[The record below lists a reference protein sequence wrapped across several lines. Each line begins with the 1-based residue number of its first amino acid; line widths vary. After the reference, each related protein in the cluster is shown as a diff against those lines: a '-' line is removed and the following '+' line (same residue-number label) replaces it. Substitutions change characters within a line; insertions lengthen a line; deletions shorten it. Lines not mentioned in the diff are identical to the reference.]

1 MIVNPIINKSG
12 AVRRQGVAMGK
23 FLSSL
28 LIAIAIA
35 RPASAEVIVRTEL
48 FRYNL
53 NTTTETFFVLGGS
66 PGTAGTALIQATAST
81 TVTAVSGSP
90 FTSVSVGDMLII
102 SNSDGVEYEKSV
114 IAKASGASITVSL
127 PAVTLT
133 SASFRWRKL
142 ASGTADTNGG
152 FPVGTFSGYTVQVSV
167 DQLSLASGGIDIRLQ
182 CRTSPKA
189 SWAPAYPATTPPT
202 AQVPFNVTA
211 VGSYTMPT
219 VAIYDSCRVGLKLS
233 GADDATDTG
242 TLAEYVSI
250 YTIGK
255 R

>member
-1 MIVNPIINKSG
+1 
-12 AVRRQGVAMGK
+12 
-23 FLSSL
+23 
-28 LIAIAIA
+28 
-35 RPASAEVIVRTEL
+35 
-48 FRYNL
+48 
-53 NTTTETFFVLGGS
+53 
-66 PGTAGTALIQATAST
+66 
-81 TVTAVSGSP
+81 
-90 FTSVSVGDMLII
+90 MLII
-102 SNSDGVEYEKSV
+102 ANSDGVEYEKSV
-114 IAKASGASITVSL
+114 IAKASSASITVSL

-152 FPVGTFSGYTVQVSV
+152 FPVGGFQGYTVQVSV

-189 SWAPAYPATTPPT
+189 SWAPAYPEAIPPA

-219 VAIYDSCRVGLKLS
+219 IGTYDSCRIGLKLS

-242 TLAEYVSI
+242 TLAEYISI
-250 YTIGK
+250 YTIGNQ